1 MRRMSMIVLG
11 ALVFAFGQVPQ
22 MSGEDDAV
30 QQLTK
35 LKKQWSEAEVNR
47 DVGFLDK
54 LYANDLEIGTSQ
66 GDVLTKEEMM
76 ARVKDPDHKWDQVDS
91 DHVQVRVYGNVAV
104 MTDQTTVR
112 GVDKGKPFGG
122 LYRFVRIFVKKQGRW
137 RVVLAQATPLK
148 Q

>member
-1 MRRMSMIVLG
+1 
-11 ALVFAFGQVPQ
+11 

-122 LYRFVRIFVKKQGRW
+122 LYRFVRIFVKQQGRW